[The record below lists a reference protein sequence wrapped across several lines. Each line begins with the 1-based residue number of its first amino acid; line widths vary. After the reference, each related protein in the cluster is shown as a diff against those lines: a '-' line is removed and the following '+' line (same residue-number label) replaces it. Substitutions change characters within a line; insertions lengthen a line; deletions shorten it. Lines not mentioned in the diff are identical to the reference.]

1 MAGSIDGNWNCQLPT
16 MAKEEWYACQSPAN
30 VGGTVPYYNVER
42 RQWRTLAIS
51 ENPSKEACPRGQ

>member
-1 MAGSIDGNWNCQLPT
+1 

-51 ENPSKEACPRGQ
+51 ENPSKEACPRGQSEQSIKTPR